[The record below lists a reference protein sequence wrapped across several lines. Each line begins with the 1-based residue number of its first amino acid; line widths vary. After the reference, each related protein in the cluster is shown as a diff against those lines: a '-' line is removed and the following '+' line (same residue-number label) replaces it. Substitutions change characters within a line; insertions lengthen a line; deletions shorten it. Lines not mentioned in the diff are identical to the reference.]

1 MVYIEEFSKALSE
14 WDKQLAGE
22 RVISLSGIV
31 SAMLV
36 QIGDDSY
43 KTIGYSD
50 NPIKFLESRLIDLV
64 HREKFMPEF
73 LVNSLLNFFSDN
85 LKKSI
90 SERDNAIENNKLMLE
105 KAEKLKIDPEG
116 TKSTRKR
123 IAFLES
129 DDYLELAKMQQK
141 TWDTIIQE
149 RFSDENRKRME
160 TEEIKESD
168 MSFAERE
175 SFRNIIESMKNREL
189 KNK

>member
-1 MVYIEEFSKALSE
+1 
-14 WDKQLAGE
+14 
-22 RVISLSGIV
+22 
-31 SAMLV
+31 MLV

-64 HREKFMPEF
+64 HRENFMPEF

-105 KAEKLKIDPEG
+105 KAEKLKVDPDG
-116 TKSTRKR
+116 NKSTWKR

-141 TWDTIIQE
+141 TWHTIIQE
-149 RFSDENRKRME
+149 RFSDESRKRME
-160 TEEIKESD
+160 IEEIKESE

-175 SFRNIIESMKNREL
+175 SFNNSMYKVRSRVSIL
-189 KNK
+189 VCALIMVSL